1 MYFRGVSTA
10 VSGKICVILKTKKVL
25 VVLKIYT
32 LGTPSLELDG
42 QPIELSRRKATALL
56 MYLAVTQQ
64 KHTRE
69 KLAGWFWGDS
79 EQSKAFAYLRTTLWT
94 LNKTLGEGYLEV
106 DDDRIG
112 ISRGIWVDALVFAE
126 LAESQ
131 PAEAAALY
139 QGDFLSGF
147 TLPDSPEFDDWQFFQ
162 TESLRQVFAKLLEK
176 LISLYQKQ
184 GQYETA
190 IPYARRLVALDSLH
204 EPAQRLLMQVYE
216 AAGQRSAALR
226 QYQEFADLLQ
236 RELGEKPDA
245 ETTALYRSIQENRG
259 RARPLTV
266 TAHMPVLTTPLLAR
280 EKEIAEMTALLHD
293 PACRLLAVI
302 GPGGIGKTSLALQL
316 IHQMADQYRDG
327 AYFVPL
333 APLTSA
339 DYIIPTVADALHFT
353 SYNQGD
359 VYQQLRRYLTGKH
372 MLLVM
377 DNFEHV
383 LDGVPVVAELL
394 TSAPHLKILV
404 TSRERLNLQE
414 EWIYELH
421 GLSYPPAA
429 GNGAVEN
436 YGAVQ
441 LFLQAARRVRPDFVL
456 TDADKPFVAQ
466 ICRSVEGMPL
476 GVELAATWLQML
488 TCREIA
494 QEIERS
500 LDFLSSSLRN
510 LPPRHRSL
518 RAVFDSS
525 WERLSPIEKSTLSK
539 ISIFQGG
546 FDREAAYAVS
556 QAALPVL
563 LSLVNKSLVARNE
576 SGRYQIHELLRQFAA
591 EKLSAE
597 DAQEAYRRHCA
608 YYADFIRQREA
619 AMKGQAQ
626 VQALD
631 EIEADIDNLRAAW
644 MWAVHRDLPNMRKLL
659 NGFTFF
665 YIMRG
670 RYQESQE
677 MFGGTLEYL
686 KQLSLSPEEQL
697 LRARIQI
704 SLACI
709 CLNVSQIEKARVLR
723 AESHAVIAADDS
735 PDNAIFLVSLALA
748 LTWPLYNAE
757 AEVCAQKALALFEAR
772 HDRWGLSLALRTL
785 GDVAHT
791 GTRYADSRRYYQQS
805 YEVSRAIGDQWG
817 ESNALR
823 ALGEV
828 AYTLGEYAEAERLY
842 REGLRLSEQVGDHAV
857 IPYVLNRLANLIL
870 LQGRYEESAKIFW
883 EGVQEA
889 RRLGDPTSMGWAW
902 FGLGDIAIA
911 QERYEEGMALL
922 EDALAAYLLTESRQD
937 PAWIYV
943 TMSWVEILR
952 VDPSRAKSYA
962 QQGLEIFTD
971 IGSLW
976 GQSAGFYCLGEA
988 ALLENDFPL
997 ARQHFKTSLTQAAQ
1011 ASSIMLL
1018 MKHMVGWGKLLLKE
1032 GHPQQAIEVFQFILH
1047 HQATWFEIRERVQQ
1061 QLSEMTGQPVE
1072 FPATFEVNHDY
1083 EAIFKK
1089 CHVNDVPFVSP
1100 LS

>member
-1 MYFRGVSTA
+1 
-10 VSGKICVILKTKKVL
+10 
-25 VVLKIYT
+25 
-32 LGTPSLELDG
+32 
-42 QPIELSRRKATALL
+42 
-56 MYLAVTQQ
+56 
-64 KHTRE
+64 
-69 KLAGWFWGDS
+69 FWGDS

-94 LNKTLGEGYLEV
+94 LNKTLGDGYLEV

-112 ISRGIWVDALVFAE
+112 ISAGVWVDALVFTE
-126 LAESQ
+126 LAETQ

-147 TLPDSPEFDDWQFFQ
+147 TLSDCPEFDDWQFFQ
-162 TESLRQVFAKLLEK
+162 TESLRQTLGKLLEK
-176 LISLYQKQ
+176 LIDQYQKQ
-184 GQYETA
+184 GQAEIA
-190 IPYARRLVALDSLH
+190 VPYARRLVALDALH

-226 QYQEFADLLQ
+226 QYQELSELLQ
-236 RELGEKPDA
+236 RELGEEPDA

-259 RARPLTV
+259 RARHQTV
-266 TAHMPVLTTPLLAR
+266 TAHIPTLTTPLLAR

-302 GPGGIGKTSLALQL
+302 GPGGIGKTSLA
-316 IHQMADQYRDG
+316 IHQLADQYRDG

-353 SYNQGD
+353 SYHQGD
-359 VYQQLRRYLTGKH
+359 VYQQLRRYLTGKR

-456 TDADKPFVAQ
+456 TDADKPYVAQ

-476 GVELAATWLQML
+476 GVELAAAWLQML

-494 QEIERS
+494 QEIQRS

-525 WERLSPIEKSTLSK
+525 WERLTPVEKSTLSK

-546 FDREAAYAVS
+546 FDRDAAYAVS

-563 LSLVNKSLVARNE
+563 RSLVNKSLVARHE

-591 EKLSAE
+591 EKLNPE
-597 DAQEAYRRHCA
+597 DAQEAYRRHCT
-608 YYADFIRQREA
+608 YYTDFIYQREA

-659 NGFTFF
+659 NGFTLF

-677 MFGGTLEYL
+677 MFSGTLEYL

-704 SLACI
+704 FLACI
-709 CLNVSQIEKARVLR
+709 YLNVSQVEKARALY
-723 AESHAVIAADDS
+723 AECYQTIQVDQT
-735 PDNAIFLVSLALA
+735 PDNAMFLVLLVLT
-748 LTWPLYNAE
+748 LTWPHYNAE
-757 AEVCAQKALALFEAR
+757 AEKWAQKALALFEAA
-772 HDRWGLSLALRTL
+772 HDRWGVATALRTL

-791 GTRYADSRRYYQQS
+791 GIRYADSRRYYQQS
-805 YEVSRAIGDQWG
+805 YEVSRVIGDQWG

-870 LQGRYEESAKIFW
+870 LQGRYEESARIFW

-902 FGLGDIAIA
+902 FGLGDIAIT
-911 QERYEEGMALL
+911 QQRYEEGMALL
-922 EDALAAYLLTESRQD
+922 EDALAAYLLNESRQD
-937 PAWIYV
+937 PAWVYV

-952 VDPSRAKSYA
+952 ADSSQAKTYA

-971 IGSLW
+971 VGSLW
-976 GQSAGFYCLGEA
+976 GQSAAFYCLGEA
-988 ALLENDFPL
+988 ALLENDLPL
-997 ARQHFKTSLTQAAQ
+997 ARQHFKTSLSQAAQ
-1011 ASSIMLL
+1011 ANSIMLL
-1018 MKHMVGWGKLLLKE
+1018 IRHLVGWGKLLLKE
-1032 GHPQQAIEVFQFILH
+1032 GQPQQAAEVFDFILH
-1047 HQATWFEIRERVQQ
+1047 HQATWFEIRVRVQQ
-1061 QLSEMTGQPVE
+1061 HLSTLTGQPAVL
-1072 FPATFEVNHDY
+1072 PTVFEVNHDY

-1089 CHVNDVPFVSP
+1089 CHVKDVPFIP
-1100 LS
+1100 LLS